1 MSANH
6 PHTSASG
13 ASPSERSL
21 LAQLGA
27 DTDQGL
33 LALLLSSAPV
43 AIVMVN
49 GVGEILYVNEKLG
62 EIFGYRPDELTGR
75 PIELLIP
82 ERFRFDHQ
90 EHRSS
95 FRHDPHVRPM
105 GSGLDLAGRRK
116 DGTEFPIEAGLS
128 FIPVGNDLLVM
139 ASVTDITRRK
149 QNEEVLERRVEER
162 TREIERRREVADG
175 LRDILAVLNSNQS
188 LEVILHHIAAQAC
201 RLLHADASVIY
212 RMEDEPGALVVQ
224 ASHGL
229 PLVAGD
235 GADALALSGGFD
247 VTTGPSVAGAE
258 PPGVGPQVV
267 QSEDSVRISTSK
279 RQTARRK
286 TVRRDDGPGLMDNN
300 YNAVLTVPLVIKEEA
315 YGSLMLYYRE
325 PRRFSAE
332 EIELAY
338 SVGDQTALAIENAR
352 LRTQVERTAVAAER
366 SRIARDLHDS
376 VTQTLF
382 SASIIAEVLPR
393 LWQRNLDEAERRLE
407 ELRQLTRGALAE
419 MRTLLLELRPATL
432 IEVELGELLR
442 QLTEA
447 ITGRARVPI
456 TLEVEG
462 DTLVPPDVKVA
473 FYHVAQEALNNV
485 AKHARASHASLRLV
499 RDGDRAEL
507 TVCDDGRGFVLDKVT
522 PEHLGLSIMHERA
535 EAIGAQLQVE
545 SHLDGG
551 TQVTIRWPAV

>member
-1 MSANH
+1 MSLNH
-6 PHTSASG
+6 PHAKPSG
-13 ASPSERSL
+13 PARPEHSL

-33 LALLLSSAPV
+33 LALLLASAPV

-49 GVGEILYVNEKLG
+49 GVGQVLYVNDKLG
-62 EIFGYRPDELTGR
+62 EMFGYTPEELIGQ
-75 PIELLIP
+75 PIETLIP

-90 EHRSS
+90 HHRSGY
-95 FRHDPHVRPM
+95 RQNPHIRPM
-105 GSGLDLAGRRK
+105 GTGMDLAGRRK
-116 DGTEFPIEAGLS
+116 DGVEFPIEAGLS

-139 ASVTDITRRK
+139 GSITDITRRK
-149 QNEEVLERRVEER
+149 QTEEVLERRVEER

-188 LEVILHHIAAQAC
+188 LEAILNHIAGQAC
-201 RLLHADASVIY
+201 RLLHADASAIC
-212 RMEDEPGALVVQ
+212 RIDSDPGPLLVQ
-224 ASHGL
+224 ASYGL
-229 PLVAGD
+229 PLAAAA
-235 GADALALSGGFD
+235 GADALTLLTGFD
-247 VTTGPSVAGAE
+247 VTSGPLVTGGEAAPS
-258 PPGVGPQVV
+258 GPQVI
-267 QSEDSVRISTSK
+267 QGEDSVRISSLAQRSAKPDPEPVLVET
-279 RQTARRK
+279 
-286 TVRRDDGPGLMDNN
+286 N
-300 YNAVLTVPLVIKEEA
+300 YNAVLTVPLVIKDEA

-338 SVGDQTALAIENAR
+338 TVGDHTALAIENAR

-393 LWQRNLDEAERRLE
+393 LWQRNIPEAERRLD

-447 ITGRARVPI
+447 ITGRARMPI
-456 TLEVEG
+456 TLEVDG
-462 DTLVPPDVKVA
+462 DSLLPPDIKVA
-473 FYHVAQEALNNV
+473 FYHIAQEALNNV
-485 AKHARASHASLRLV
+485 AKHARATHASVRLV
-499 RDGDRAEL
+499 RNGDSAEL

-545 SHLDGG
+545 SQLGGG
-551 TQVTIRWPAV
+551 TEVTIRWSLA